1 MGFAIDED
9 GSRENEMTMSES
21 GEYHKGV
28 KYLCGN
34 GIAKVPAMYILPVSE
49 RPDIDPRNINI
60 ASNHSINLPIIDFAQ
75 LQGTN
80 RSQTIVSLAKACQ
93 EYGFF
98 QLINHG
104 IEVDCID
111 GIRDV
116 SKKFFGLPYEER
128 SKYMSRD
135 MHSPVRYGT
144 SFNQNNDK
152 VFCWRDF
159 LKLSCHPL
167 SEVLPSWPSSPP
179 ELRQAVANFSMNTKS
194 LYLKLM
200 EAMLESLGLIETT
213 ANGINN
219 GKESSSSSSSSST
232 MEFEDGSQLIVMN
245 CYPSCPEPELTLG
258 IPPHSDYG
266 FLTLLL
272 QDQQV
277 QGLQI
282 QHQQEWVNVEPL
294 PNSFIVNVGDH
305 LEIFS
310 NGRYKSV
317 LHRVVVNSYKSRISV
332 ASLHSLPFD
341 AVVRPSPKLI
351 DISNPRRYKDT
362 DFSNFLHYIAS
373 REHNTKNFLDSR
385 KLT

>member
-116 SKKFFGLPYEER
+116 SKKFFELPYEER

-135 MHSPVRYGT
+135 MHSPV
-144 SFNQNNDK
+144 
-152 VFCWRDF
+152 
-159 LKLSCHPL
+159 
-167 SEVLPSWPSSPP
+167 
-179 ELRQAVANFSMNTKS
+179 RQAVANFSMNTKS

-219 GKESSSSSSSSST
+219 GKESSSSSSSCT